1 MMDAR
6 TSLNDFMQVAW
17 EKESYLS
24 RDGMDQMIS
33 FTMNQFHHWMSFIMG
48 KYWMLSEKISNQI
61 AALNNILHNE
71 LSCC

>member
-1 MMDAR
+1 MSAQIPAGKDEE
-6 TSLNDFMQVAW
+6 
-17 EKESYLS
+17 EK
-24 RDGMDQMIS
+24 DDQMIS